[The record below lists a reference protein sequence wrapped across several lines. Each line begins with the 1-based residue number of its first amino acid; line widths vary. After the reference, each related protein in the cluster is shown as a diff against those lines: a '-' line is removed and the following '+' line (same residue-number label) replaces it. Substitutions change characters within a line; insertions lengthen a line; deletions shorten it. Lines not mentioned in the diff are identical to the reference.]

1 MASACRL
8 LGVPSLVTEGVE
20 RLLPASK
27 PACLLHYLAVRADWV
42 TRDELT
48 LLFWPDSD
56 ESSARHALRQLVYRA
71 RSLDWAAALEVQDG
85 RLRWLVE
92 TDVGRMRDAL
102 AAGDWT
108 AAAHTYGGTFLDGV
122 DLPDAPGF
130 EAWRDMLRT
139 ELHERYLES
148 AIKAAAALELRREHD
163 TAIATLRAALDRDP
177 LAETVL
183 QSLLRC
189 LAISGERAAAE
200 ALYVRFEHDLVAQLG
215 GAPDDATRLLIAAIR
230 RGEPVE
236 PRPHNLP
243 SQTTRFV
250 GRETELQALAQRLRR
265 SDCRLLSLVGPGG
278 IGKTRL
284 ALQAAA
290 DQIGAY
296 RNGVY
301 LVPLNTVQSAD
312 GLASTVAEALH
323 LPLAE
328 GGDAWSQLAA
338 ALRESELLVVLDG
351 LEQVRGAPARLVHL
365 LTRVP
370 GLTLLVTS
378 REPLDLAVEWV
389 FPLDGL
395 ELPTGSDAAYSE
407 VGSLLL
413 FEDAAQRVAPGFS
426 LRDGHAAAA
435 AQVCRLVAGVPLA
448 IELAAGWTQLLTPA
462 AIAREIERDLD
473 FLRGSDRDRPA
484 RQQSLRTVFE
494 AAWSRLSEEER
505 SVLVR
510 TAVFADDVDTAA
522 LEHVAGAALPT
533 VLSLVRRSLLR
544 RTDQGRFAMHKLVRQ
559 YVRER
564 LAAQAD
570 VADEVVVRHLRY
582 YAGLVA
588 NWSYTRDPT
597 VLVANLRCDLDEI
610 HQAWRN
616 ALARAEWDAL
626 EAMLANLSLAHDLSA
641 RTERYLRW
649 LEEALAA
656 LGDVPGRDGLRG
668 RLRAQHAGCLHRLGR
683 FIEAAEGVS
692 ASLPLLQER
701 AAAVERCIALRVQGN
716 IAYQRGDLTGAET
729 SFVEALQTAESID
742 DERLVAGCHNNLG
755 LLAKARGALDTALEQ
770 LEAAHV
776 VAARCDDAICSQ
788 VLNNLATVHS
798 RRGDARRAEA
808 LLLES
813 AAIKRRLGDERG
825 LASNLTNLGNLRA
838 RAGDR
843 LAAERY
849 HRESMRLAAAIEDRV
864 GVARAHTN
872 LADLAVQEG
881 DLARA
886 IEHYAASV
894 ELKRANG
901 EHGGVLEAYARLVTC
916 SLGKGET
923 DAARGWATD
932 GWRYA
937 RRVDDRALVAPL
949 RDACAPLVQAGVLS
963 GEAQT
968 GPAGTTSAASASTL
982 DAPLP

>member
-1 MASACRL
+1 MAAAYRL
-8 LGVPSLVTEGVE
+8 LGAPRLVTEGVE

-27 PACLLHYLAVRADWV
+27 PACLLHHLAVRADWV
-42 TRDELT
+42 TRDALM

-56 ESSARHALRQLVYRA
+56 ESSARHTLRQLVYRA
-71 RSLDWAAALEVQDG
+71 RSLGWAPDLEVHDG

-92 TDVGRMRDAL
+92 TDVQRMRDAL

-108 AAAHTYGGTFLDGV
+108 TVSSTYGGTFLDGV

-148 AIKAAAALELRREHD
+148 AVNSAAALALRREHG
-163 TAIATLRAALDRDP
+163 TAIDTLRRALDRDP
-177 LAETVL
+177 LAEGVL

-189 LAISGERAAAE
+189 LAIAGQRTAAE
-200 ALYVRFEHDLVAQLG
+200 ALYTRFENDLGAQLG
-215 GAPDDATRLLIAAIR
+215 GTPDDATRALIATIR
-230 RGEPVE
+230 RGEPVA

-250 GRETELQALAQRLRR
+250 GREVELQALGQRLRR

-301 LVPLNTVQSAD
+301 LVPVDTVRSDD
-312 GLASTVAEALH
+312 GLASAIVEALH
-323 LPLAE
+323 LPMDE
-328 GGDAWSQLAA
+328 RGDPWSQLAA
-338 ALRESELLVVLDG
+338 GLRERELLVVLDG

-370 GLTLLVTS
+370 DLTLLVTS

-395 ELPTGSDAAYSE
+395 ELPTSGDAAFSE

-435 AQVCRLVAGVPLA
+435 AKVCRLVAGVPLA

-462 AIAREIERDLD
+462 AIACEIERDLD
-473 FLRGSDRDRPA
+473 FLRGTDRDRPE
-484 RQQSLRTVFE
+484 RQQSLRAVFE
-494 AAWSRLSEEER
+494 AAWARLSDEER

-510 TAVFADDVDTAA
+510 TAVFAGDVDTAA
-522 LEHVAGAALPT
+522 LGAVAGAALPT
-533 VLSLVRRSLLR
+533 LLALVRRSLLR
-544 RTDQGRFAMHKLVRQ
+544 RNALGRFAMHELVRQ

-570 VADEVVVRHLRY
+570 VADEVVARHLRY
-582 YAGLVA
+582 YADLVA
-588 NWSYTRDPT
+588 NWSYARDPA
-597 VLVANLRCDLDEI
+597 VLLASLRRDLGEI

-626 EAMLANLSLAHDLSA
+626 EAMLTNLSLAHDLSA

-656 LGDVPGRDGLRG
+656 LGDEPGRDGLRG
-668 RLRAQHAGCLHRLGR
+668 RLQAQHAGCLHRLGR
-683 FIEAAEGVS
+683 FVEAAEGVA

-716 IAYQRGDLTGAET
+716 IAYQRGDLRGAET
-729 SFVEALQTAESID
+729 SFVAALRTAESIP

-755 LLAKARGALDTALEQ
+755 LLAKARGALDSALEH
-770 LEAAHV
+770 LEAAHA

-798 RRGDARRAEA
+798 RRGDSRRAEA

-838 RAGDR
+838 HAGDR

-849 HRESMRLAAAIEDRV
+849 HRESMRLAASIEDRV

-872 LADLAVQEG
+872 LAELAVQGG
-881 DLARA
+881 DVARA

-901 EHGGVLEAYARLVTC
+901 EHGGVLEAYAGLVTC
-916 SLGKGET
+916 SLANGET
-923 DAARGWATD
+923 DAARCWAAD

-937 RRVDDRALVAPL
+937 SRLDDRALVAPL
-949 RDACAPLVQAGVLS
+949 RDACAPLVQAGLLS
-963 GEAQT
+963 GDVQASPGGEEAS
-968 GPAGTTSAASASTL
+968 GSGSPL
-982 DAPLP
+982 DASLP